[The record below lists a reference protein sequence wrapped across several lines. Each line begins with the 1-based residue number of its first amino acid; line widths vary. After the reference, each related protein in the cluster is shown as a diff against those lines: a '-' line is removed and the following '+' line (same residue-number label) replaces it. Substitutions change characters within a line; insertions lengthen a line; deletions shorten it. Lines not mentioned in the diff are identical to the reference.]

1 MIVNLGQFTP
11 SPREHASMLMTLT
24 CYATALGVLTL
35 TALGSAKPGD
45 DLILATVTVR
55 FKYYL
60 VLTFC
65 LNIICAGEHLTGVHE
80 RQP

>member
-1 MIVNLGQFTP
+1 MFTI
-11 SPREHASMLMTLT
+11 LT
-24 CYATALGVLTL
+24 CSATALGVLTL

-45 DLILATVTVR
+45 NLILVTVTVR

-65 LNIICAGEHLTGVHE
+65 LNIICAGEPSN
-80 RQP
+80 QDP